1 MGRAIHPV
9 MVGTAGHIDH
19 GKSSLIRVLTGID
32 PDRLKEEK
40 ERGLTI
46 DLGFAPLKMADGRLL
61 GMIDVPG
68 HERFVRNMVA
78 GSSGLD
84 LVILVIAADD
94 SVMPQTREHL
104 QIVDL
109 LGVRVGIVALT
120 KIDQVDE
127 ETLAFAEDEIR
138 ELLEGTS
145 LEGADVMP
153 LSSTTGQGIEQ
164 FRERLEA
171 LAAQVPPRSHEGPFR
186 MPVQRVF
193 TLKGIGAVVTG
204 IPITGSIG
212 VGDVVELL
220 PNGNRSKVR
229 AVHAY
234 GEQVDQAVAGHSTA
248 LSVPDAKAS
257 QLRRGCVVA
266 APDVFRVGDA
276 VDVQLTLL
284 SNSPPLKHRAPIR
297 FHTGTIESKGILLLL
312 DRDEV
317 LPGAELNARVILEEK
332 VCGVYGDRF
341 LLRLQNPVVTIG
353 GGQVLRIDETKGRY
367 RRKSVGSELE
377 QLVKAGSGST
387 DRVRESVTRAGPQ
400 GLSPAEIAGALG
412 MRQENV
418 DSLLEELGS
427 EIHFHRRGN
436 RVFAVDAIDDGVALV
451 KRSVDRLLEKRSLA
465 ASIRR
470 TALQSSK
477 SLPQALISAVL
488 AKLQEDGEVESA
500 GHGRLLFRSRL
511 KPLSERDQAH
521 LDQLVAI
528 CEQAGYRPPKVG
540 ELAGGLEVGEEQF
553 AGLVARGVDT
563 GLVEPVGDHVYAAT
577 IIRRSLVAIYNN
589 CMRHGEELDI
599 PELRDELGTSRK
611 FLIPLLEYVDSL
623 GMTQF
628 RGGVRRLLPTSPTCQ
643 GIAEVVRG

>member
-19 GKSSLIRVLTGID
+19 GKSTLVRALTGID

-46 DLGFAPLKMADGRLL
+46 DLGFAPLKMADGRLM
-61 GMIDVPG
+61 GMVDVPG

-84 LVILVIAADD
+84 LAILVIAADD

-104 QIVDL
+104 QIVHL
-109 LGVRVGIVALT
+109 LGVRTGIVALT

-127 ETLAFAEDEIR
+127 ETLVLAEDEIR
-138 ELLEGTS
+138 ELLEGTC
-145 LEGADVMP
+145 LESAEVMP
-153 LSSTTGQGIEQ
+153 VSSTTGEGIER

-171 LAAQVPPRSHEGPFR
+171 LAAEVPPRSDAGPFR

-193 TLKGIGAVVTG
+193 TLKGIGTVVTG

-220 PNGNRSKVR
+220 PMGKRSKVR
-229 AVHAY
+229 AVQAY
-234 GEQVDQAVAGHSTA
+234 GEQVDRAVAGHSTA
-248 LSVPDAKAS
+248 LSVPDAKAA
-257 QLRRGCVVA
+257 QLHRGCVVA
-266 APDVFRVGDA
+266 APDIFRVGNA
-276 VDVQLTLL
+276 VDIQLSLL
-284 SNSPPLKHRAPIR
+284 PNAPPLEHRTPIR

-317 LPGAELNARVILEEK
+317 LPGAELNARVILEEE

-353 GGQVLRIDETKGRY
+353 GGQVLRIDEAKSRY

-377 QLVKAGSGST
+377 QLVKAGSGSA

-400 GLSPAEIAGALG
+400 GMSPSEIAGALG
-412 MRQENV
+412 MPQESV
-418 DSLLEELGS
+418 DELIEELGP
-427 EIHFHRRGN
+427 EVYVHGRGN
-436 RVFAVDAIDDGVALV
+436 RVFAVDVIEDGVALV
-451 KRSVDRLLEKRSLA
+451 NRSVDRLLEKRSLA
-465 ASIRR
+465 ASIKR
-470 TALQSSK
+470 TSLQPSK
-477 SLPQALISAVL
+477 SLPQVLITAVL
-488 AKLQEDGEVESA
+488 AKLQQDGEVESSA
-500 GHGRLLFRSRL
+500 HGRLLFRRRL
-511 KPLSERDQAH
+511 EPLGEQDQSH
-521 LDQLVAI
+521 LDRLVAH
-528 CEQAGYRPPKVG
+528 CEHAGFRPPKLE
-540 ELAGGLEVGEEQF
+540 ELPGGLGLREEQI
-553 AGLVARGVDT
+553 AGLLSRGVDT
-563 GLVEPVGDHVYAAT
+563 GLVEQIGEHVYAAT
-577 IIRRSLVAIYNN
+577 TVRRSLVAIYNN
-589 CMRHGEELDI
+589 CMRHGEELNI

-611 FLIPLLEYVDSL
+611 FLIPLLEYVDGL
-623 GMTQF
+623 GMTQL

-643 GIAEVVRG
+643 EIAEVAKG